1 MAVRDATKKEL
12 VDLVKEG
19 RTLAD
24 GLQNVED
31 GGKFTAVQYQ
41 SWYSRALRAV
51 ELLAPDRYEEF
62 RRYYEPDPK
71 RKDLGYGSYVIQDL
85 FKGVAPS
92 HYSYPD
98 FDTIKQ
104 ASGCFLN
111 QVNLLAGLIPR
122 LDSVLANLEVELQ
135 AEMADA
141 EIESARRLLSVN
153 LRAAGVIAGV
163 VLEEHLAKTCASHG
177 VKFRKKNPTLSD
189 YNDALRDAGLYQ
201 TATWRK
207 VSYLGDIRN
216 TCAHKKSDDPTRDQ
230 VVELIDGTT
239 WVTANVL

>member
-1 MAVRDATKKEL
+1 MAVRDATRKEL
-12 VDLVKEG
+12 ADLVQEGVDLAAG
-19 RTLAD
+19 LA
-24 GLQNVED
+24 EIKD

-51 ELLAPDRYEEF
+51 ELLAPDRYAEF

-71 RKDLGYGSYVIQDL
+71 RKGLGYGDYVIQDL
-85 FKGVAPS
+85 LKGVAPNQ
-92 HYSYPD
+92 YNYPN
-98 FDTIKQ
+98 FDTVKQ
-104 ASGCFLN
+104 ASGCFYN
-111 QVNLLAGLIPR
+111 QVNILAGLTSR

-163 VLEEHLAKTCASHG
+163 VLEEHLAKTCSSHAI
-177 VKFRKKNPTLSD
+177 KFRKKNPTLSD
-189 YNDALRDAGLYQ
+189 YNDALRDAGLYP

-207 VSYLGDIRN
+207 ISYLADIRN
-216 TCAHKKSDDPTRDQ
+216 TCAHKKADDPTRDQ
-230 VVELIDGTT
+230 VVELIDGAAWT
-239 WVTANVL
+239 TANVN